1 MPLQVMLSL
10 EVIADS
16 EPFSTVISS
25 ALLKPVTASENVR
38 VTVAVSP
45 IFSAESESVKDV
57 TAGAR
62 VSTEKL
68 AVMAVTPELPA
79 ISV

>member
-1 MPLQVMLSL
+1 MAVAGVKVPVQVMLSADF
-10 EVIADS
+10 IADS

-25 ALLKPVTASENVR
+25 ALLKAVTASEKVR

-45 IFSAESESVKDV
+45 ICRAVSESVKEL

-62 VSTEKL
+62 VSML
-68 AVMAVTPELPA
+68 
-79 ISV
+79 